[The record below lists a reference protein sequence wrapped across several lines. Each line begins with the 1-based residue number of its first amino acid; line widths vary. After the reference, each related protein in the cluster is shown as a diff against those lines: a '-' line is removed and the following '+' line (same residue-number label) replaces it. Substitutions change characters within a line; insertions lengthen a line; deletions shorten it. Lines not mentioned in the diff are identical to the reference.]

1 MRISKMRGVASVL
14 ALSLVASTAGAAE
27 LTPGPSLWNAAQD
40 AGSRSSVLAQTTAVA
55 ATGNP
60 RTDSSFFK
68 TTAGRLT
75 LGLMVVGLGL
85 TVYSISHDRKP
96 VKSPIR

>member
-14 ALSLVASTAGAAE
+14 ALSFVASTAGAAE
-27 LTPGPSLWNAAQD
+27 LTPGPSLWNAAQE
-40 AGSRSSVLAQTTAVA
+40 AGSRSSVRAQTVA
-55 ATGNP
+55 GPATGNP
-60 RTDSSFFK
+60 RTDRSFFK

-85 TVYSISHDRKP
+85 TVYSINHDRKP

>member
-14 ALSLVASTAGAAE
+14 ALSVAASTVGAAE
-27 LTPGPSLWNAAQD
+27 LTPGPSLWNAAQE
-40 AGSRSSVLAQTTAVA
+40 AGNKPSVLAQRAA
-55 ATGNP
+55 GPATGNP
-60 RTDSSFFK
+60 RTDRSFFK
-68 TTAGRLT
+68 TTAGKLT
-75 LGLMVVGLGL
+75 LGLMVAGLGF

>member
-14 ALSLVASTAGAAE
+14 ALSVAASTAGAAE
-27 LTPGPSLWNAAQD
+27 LTPSPSLWNAAQD
-40 AGSRSSVLAQTTAVA
+40 AGSRSPISAQTTAA
-55 ATGNP
+55 PATGNP

-68 TTAGRLT
+68 TTAGKLT
-75 LGLMVVGLGL
+75 LGLMVVGAGL
-85 TVYSISHDRKP
+85 TIYSFSHDRKP

>member
-1 MRISKMRGVASVL
+1 MRIKKMRGVASVL
-14 ALSLVASTAGAAE
+14 ALSFVASTAGAAE
-27 LTPGPSLWNAAQD
+27 PLASPTLWSAAQE
-40 AGSRSSVLAQTTAVA
+40 AGSRSSVRAQTTAGP

-68 TTAGRLT
+68 TTAGKLA
-75 LGLMVVGLGL
+75 LGFLIVGVGL
-85 TVYSISHDRKP
+85 TIYSTSHDRKP

>member
-14 ALSLVASTAGAAE
+14 ALSLVATTAGAVE
-27 LTPGPSLWNAAQD
+27 LSPSPTLWNAAQD
-40 AGSRSSVLAQTTAVA
+40 AGNRSPVRAQTAA
-55 ATGNP
+55 GPATGNP

-68 TTAGRLT
+68 TTAGRLA
-75 LGLMVVGLGL
+75 LGLLVVGVGL
-85 TVYSISHDRKP
+85 PVYSVNHDRKP

>member
-14 ALSLVASTAGAAE
+14 ALSFMASAAGAAE
-27 LTPGPSLWNAAQD
+27 PAPGPTLWSAAQE
-40 AGSRSSVLAQTTAVA
+40 AGNRSSVRAQTTAGVP
-55 ATGNP
+55 TGNP

-68 TTAGRLT
+68 TTAGKLA
-75 LGLMVVGLGL
+75 LGALLVGVGF
-85 TVYSISHDRKP
+85 TVYSINHDRKP

>member
-14 ALSLVASTAGAAE
+14 ALSFMASGAVAAE
-27 LTPGPSLWNAAQD
+27 PAPGPTLWSAAQD
-40 AGSRSSVLAQTTAVA
+40 AGNRSPVRAQTTAGA
-55 ATGNP
+55 PTGNP

-68 TTAGRLT
+68 TTAGKIT
-75 LGLMVVGLGL
+75 LGLMLVGVGA
-85 TVYSISHDRKP
+85 TVYSINHDRKP

>member
-14 ALSLVASTAGAAE
+14 ALSFMASAAVAAE
-27 LTPGPSLWNAAQD
+27 PAPGPTLWSAAQE
-40 AGSRSSVLAQTTAVA
+40 AGSRSSVRAQTA
-55 ATGNP
+55 AGAPTGNP

-68 TTAGRLT
+68 TTAGKLAIGF
-75 LGLMVVGLGL
+75 LIVGVGL
-85 TVYSISHDRKP
+85 TIYSTSHDRKP

>member
-14 ALSLVASTAGAAE
+14 AIGFVASTAGAAE
-27 LTPGPSLWNAAQD
+27 LTPSRSLWSAAQG
-40 AGSRSSVLAQTTAVA
+40 AGNRPTVLAQTAA
-55 ATGNP
+55 GPATGNP
-60 RTDSSFFK
+60 RTDKSFFK

-75 LGLMVVGLGL
+75 LGLMAVGLGL
-85 TVYSISHDRKP
+85 TVYSVHHDRKP